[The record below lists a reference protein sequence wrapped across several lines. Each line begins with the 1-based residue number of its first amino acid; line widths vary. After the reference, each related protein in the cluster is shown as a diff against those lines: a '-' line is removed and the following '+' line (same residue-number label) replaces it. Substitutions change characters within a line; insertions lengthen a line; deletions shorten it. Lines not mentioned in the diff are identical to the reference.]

1 MRLEDKTVT
10 VTYKREMNH
19 NYMIIDSPPQEPE
32 GYECRMLA
40 GNGIEG
46 LLRFRLRYQEEGK
59 AYYYEITSKQPL
71 KRLLERKMINGGEI
85 RALLLGI
92 AATLERTEEYLLKEE
107 QILLEPEYIYIEPE
121 DFSVNLCMVPG
132 YHSDFP
138 ASFTALLK
146 YLLEKVDHQD
156 KEGVVLIYNLYH
168 ESLKE
173 NYGMADLLAYLGTDG
188 KTEGI
193 FREETT
199 DEEDW
204 KRSGYDTE
212 KEIVGPDRRSPVQEE
227 RFHAVGQGEG
237 EISAVQ
243 KREGTLG
250 NLAFLLMGA
259 LIGAAAGEAALWFL
273 TGPAGVY
280 QYGAAVGMVCAA
292 AASLAGILS
301 GRGQKG
307 AAEKSVGAKVVGAKS
322 VGAKAV
328 RAKPDE
334 RATWNVVLEP
344 EEEEPERNRGRGRRD
359 DSRYGGREENVS
371 DRDWNSGQDRQRGSR
386 PDIGQDRQ
394 RDGRPDIGQD
404 GQQDSRGRT
413 WEPET
418 TLLTEC
424 EDKPQTAVFE
434 SLSRERENIEIP
446 YVPFIIGKHEGLVD
460 YCLFHPTVSRI
471 HLRVDRKEGVYI
483 VTDLNSTNGTSVEG
497 YRLQANE
504 TVSIANGNSVY
515 LADAGF
521 RFWEGR

>member
-1 MRLEDKTVT
+1 MRLEDKAVT

-71 KRLLERKMINGGEI
+71 KRILERKMIKGSEI

-193 FREETT
+193 FREENT
-199 DEEDW
+199 DEEGW
-204 KRSGYDTE
+204 KRSGYDAE
-212 KEIVGPDRRSPVQEE
+212 KEAVGPDRRPSVQAE
-227 RFHAVGQGEG
+227 RFHAVGPNEG
-237 EISAVQ
+237 EISAAQ

-250 NLAFLLMGA
+250 NMAFLLMGA
-259 LIGAAAGEAALWFL
+259 VIGAAAGEAALWFL
-273 TGPAGVY
+273 TGPAGLY
-280 QYGAAVGMVCAA
+280 QYGAAVGITCAA
-292 AASLAGILS
+292 AASLAGMLY

-307 AAEKSVGAKVVGAKS
+307 AAEKSVGAKAVGAKA
-322 VGAKAV
+322 VGAKAVRAKAV

-344 EEEEPERNRGRGRRD
+344 EEEEPERNRERRRRD
-359 DSRYGGREENVS
+359 DNRYRGWEENIS
-371 DRDWNSGQDRQRGSR
+371 DRDWNSGQNNRQN
-386 PDIGQDRQ
+386 RQ
-394 RDGRPDIGQD
+394 RDGRPDPGPD

-418 TLLTEC
+418 MLLTEC

-460 YCLFHPTVSRI
+460 YCLFQPTVSRI

-504 TVSIANGNSVY
+504 TVSIANGNTVY